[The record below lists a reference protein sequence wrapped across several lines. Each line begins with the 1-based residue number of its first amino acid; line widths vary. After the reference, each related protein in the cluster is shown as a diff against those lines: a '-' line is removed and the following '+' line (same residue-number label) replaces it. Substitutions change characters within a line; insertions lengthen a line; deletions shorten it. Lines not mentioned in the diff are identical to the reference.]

1 MWKLK
6 IAEGEAWLKSE
17 NNHVGRQC
25 WEFDHNAG
33 TPQEL
38 AQVDQARQQFNKNR
52 FRRKQSSDL
61 LMRMQLTKES
71 SCKRIIPAAVKM
83 KEGDTITEEAVTVT
97 LRRALT
103 YFSSIQA
110 HDGHWPAECAAGL
123 IFLPPLVIVLYIT
136 GSLNTVFGPEHKKE
150 LIRYIYNH
158 QNEDGGWGQHIE
170 GPSTMFGSV
179 ESYVTLRLLGEGPI
193 HSEESSISKGRKW
206 IVDHGGAVGIPSW
219 GKFWL
224 TVLGVYEWS
233 GCNPVPPE
241 LWLLPRVFFLHPGK
255 MVALA
260 RLIYLPMSFLYG
272 KRFVGPITELVQS
285 LRQELYTESYHDINW
300 NKARNT
306 VAKEDLFYPHPSV
319 QDMVWG
325 LLYNCGEPLLTRWPF
340 SMLRKKALQV
350 AMDHI
355 HYEDK
360 ISNYLS
366 VASQEK
372 IITMLARWV
381 EDPNSEAFKCHLARI
396 PDYFWIAEDGA
407 KCQGVGSQSWD
418 GALAVQAI
426 ISCNLNKEY
435 GHTLRK
441 AHEFLKASQIRKNP
455 PGNYT
460 QMYRHMSKGGWTFNT
475 ADQGWV
481 ISDCTAEAFKA
492 TLMLSQI
499 SPSLV
504 GEKMDIECFYDSVN
518 LLITYQSNDG
528 GFSAWEPKRGYH
540 WLEYLNPIE
549 FLADTVVER
558 DYVECSSSV
567 IQSLVLFRK
576 LYPTYRRD
584 EIDKCIT
591 KGELYII
598 NTQNPD
604 GSWYGRWGL
613 CYTYAAWF
621 GVEALVACGKNYT
634 NCPNLRKACQ
644 YLLSKQL
651 SDGGWGESYLSSVN
665 EVYTNIEGDRS
676 NVVQTAWALLAL
688 IVAGQADI
696 DPKPIHRGIRLLIN
710 EQIEDGD
717 FPQQEVNGIYMKNGV
732 LNFASYRNIFPIW
745 AIGEYRRR
753 VLTKH

>member
-6 IAEGEAWLKSE
+6 IAEGEPWLKSE